1 MPNSYMI
8 ITEKDWEKAT
18 PEQRDWMVFNT
29 IQKMGCRLRKLE
41 RRPVIDKIYAFAG
54 GIVGGAL
61 AYLGIKIS

>member
-1 MPNSYMI
+1 MI

-41 RRPVIDKIYAFAG
+41 RRPVIDKIYAFVG
-54 GIVGGAL
+54 GIIGGAL
-61 AYLGIKIS
+61 AYLGIKIA

>member
-1 MPNSYMI
+1 MSDSYMI

-54 GIVGGAL
+54 GIIGGAL